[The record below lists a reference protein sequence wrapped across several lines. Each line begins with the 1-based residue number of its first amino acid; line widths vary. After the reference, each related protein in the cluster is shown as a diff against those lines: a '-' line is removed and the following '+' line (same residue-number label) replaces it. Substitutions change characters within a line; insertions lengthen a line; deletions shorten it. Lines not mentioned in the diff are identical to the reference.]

1 MSYYMTDEEMIAKG
15 ICTWCG
21 GCGCQFCDG
30 TGDYPH
36 ATMDGKQRISNVIDI
51 EEELEMEVEEEL
63 KLLLDGV
70 IAMAKRLDL
79 RVTAMRYLSERL
91 NNGEFFIVDNDEY
104 RRDAMYRDFID
115 KDLASYRKKVEEEEE
130 RINRGDLP
138 F

>member
-1 MSYYMTDEEMIAKG
+1 MGYFMNDEEMIAKG

-30 TGDYPH
+30 TGDYPY
-36 ATMDGKQRISNVIDI
+36 ATMDGKRRISNVVDV

-91 NNGEFFIVDNDEY
+91 NQGEFFIVDNDEY
-104 RRDAMYRDFID
+104 RRDVMYRDWID

-130 RINRGDLP
+130 RIDKGELP